1 MDFEHLAHALDLIFA
16 TTEDEPACDELQAY
30 LAEYVE
36 FEMAGGD
43 PAVHFPAA
51 AAHLLQCADCA
62 EDYEGLLEVS
72 RLEVQ
77 AVLPRTERI
86 LRQFPAAEPEPVPL
100 DTELVLEVQP
110 ELVPVAGR

>member
-1 MDFEHLAHALDLIFA
+1 MDFEHLAHTLDLIFA
-16 TTEDEPACDELQAY
+16 TTENEVACDELQEL

-36 FEMAGGD
+36 FELAGGA
-43 PAVHFPAA
+43 PAAQFPAA

-62 EDYEGLLEVS
+62 EDYAGLLELC
-72 RLEVQ
+72 RLEAQ

-86 LRQFPAAEPEPVPL
+86 LRQFPEAESESVSIG
-100 DTELVLEVQP
+100 TELVLEVQP